1 MMEYGDA
8 LTPDAFERAVSIVRE
23 LRRTRPEPL
32 PDLAWEAASRSF
44 CCCVTDGE
52 DAAEGRFSDVHRPL
66 IDAIVAMVRRS
77 DSTTTTEDLAGW
89 R

>member
-1 MMEYGDA
+1 MEYGEA
-8 LTPDAFERAVSIVRE
+8 LTREAFDRAVSIVRN

-52 DAAEGRFSDVHRPL
+52 DAAEGRVSDVHRRL
-66 IDAIVAMVRRS
+66 IEDIVEAVRRGES
-77 DSTTTTEDLAGW
+77 AQRPTRPAED
-89 R
+89 

>member
-1 MMEYGDA
+1 MEYGDA
-8 LTPDAFERAVSIVRE
+8 LTRDAFERAVSIVRQ

-52 DAAEGRFSDVHRPL
+52 DAAEGRLSDVHRQL
-66 IDAIVAMVRRS
+66 IEAIVALVRRT
-77 DSTTTTEDLAGW
+77 DTTAATQMEDLW
-89 R
+89 P